1 MGDLHLGGQR
11 GYNGGREGP
20 RGVGVTPTHTIQS
33 RIAKIDFSAYDG
45 NEDPTKWIHGA
56 EHFFHYQKTREDEK
70 VELASFHFKKEA
82 VQQCQWWFKNQP
94 RITWIDLWTIL
105 CVQFRHTE
113 YENFNETLSHISQMG
128 TLSDYLADFERL
140 SNRVES

>member
-1 MGDLHLGGQR
+1 M
-11 GYNGGREGP
+11 
-20 RGVGVTPTHTIQS
+20 
-33 RIAKIDFSAYDG
+33 
-45 NEDPTKWIHGA
+45 
-56 EHFFHYQKTREDEK
+56 
-70 VELASFHFKKEA
+70 ELASFHFKKEA
-82 VQQCQWWFKNQP
+82 VQRCQWWSKNQP
-94 RITWIDLWTIL
+94 WITWIDLWTIL